1 MTAWYSTRGC
11 RHKLKGLICAE
22 YISALENHWKLKFCE
37 HEKERLETSCISI
50 VYLGGY
56 VTTSNRL

>member
-1 MTAWYSTRGC
+1 MISGC
-11 RHKLKGLICAE
+11 KKLRNLKICAE

-56 VTTSNRL
+56 ITTSNRL

>member
-1 MTAWYSTRGC
+1 MISGC
-11 RHKLKGLICAE
+11 KKLKKLKICAE
-22 YISALENHWKLKFCE
+22 YISALENHWKLKFYE

-56 VTTSNRL
+56 ITTSNRL